1 MRNEP
6 RIDILELAYINSPI
20 KCLNEIIKLNSNLD
34 VRINRNEREIK
45 SFNELNGIKSRW
57 HTYVMLC
64 FNEKLEKQNLSNW
77 NYPTDRLHMNIIGV
91 IPARSGSKGV
101 LKKI

>member
-34 VRINRNEREIK
+34 VRINRNERK
-45 SFNELNGIKSRW
+45 
-57 HTYVMLC
+57 
-64 FNEKLEKQNLSNW
+64 
-77 NYPTDRLHMNIIGV
+77 
-91 IPARSGSKGV
+91 
-101 LKKI
+101 